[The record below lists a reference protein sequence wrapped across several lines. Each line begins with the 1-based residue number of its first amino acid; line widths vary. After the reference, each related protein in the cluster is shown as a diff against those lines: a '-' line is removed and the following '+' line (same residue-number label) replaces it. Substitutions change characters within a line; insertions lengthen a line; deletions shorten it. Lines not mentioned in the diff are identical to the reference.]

1 MTDSRVVVGTDT
13 LVEVT
18 FSAPLLD
25 PVGVNQIW
33 FKWIFYNDDPFCDS
47 SRFEN
52 YCFAT
57 APIDGQKDG
66 YTYTTYVAWTDYYK
80 KGEVMTFYWIIFG
93 MSFFWI
99 FGLGAGDFTAFCL

>member
-13 LVEVT
+13 QVDIT
-18 FSAPLLD
+18 FSAPFLD

-33 FKWIFYNDDPFCDS
+33 FKWIFYNDDVFCDTN
-47 SRFEN
+47 RYEN

-66 YTYTTYVAWTDYYK
+66 YTYTTFIAWNDYYVK
-80 KGEVMTFYWIIFG
+80 NEVMTFYWIIFAAG
-93 MSFFWI
+93 L
-99 FGLGAGDFTAFCL
+99 FGVLG

>member
-13 LVEVT
+13 LVEMT

-57 APIDGQKDG
+57 APIDGQKEG
-66 YTYTTYVAWTDYYK
+66 YQYTTYVSWSDFYK
-80 KGEVMTFYWIIFG
+80 KGEVMTFFWIIFG
-93 MSFFWI
+93 LSWFWI
-99 FGLGAGDFTAFCL
+99 LGLGGIDLVGFIL